1 WARLRASC
9 DRRSKTRATTLTP
22 TSEFDVEAG
31 FAEGAGVALAGAEAL
46 SGAAA
51 LALSGS
57 RAQLRVIS
65 LNDSTGCF
73 IPSSQTSQSAAARAV
88 TARLLCALTL
98 LSSRTSP
105 VTTAP
110 F

>member
-46 SGAAA
+46 SGAAE

-57 RAQLRVIS
+57 RAELRVIS

-73 IPSSQTSQSAAARAV
+73 IPSSKTSKSGAARSV
-88 TARLLCALTL
+88 TARPL
-98 LSSRTSP
+98 LSLTTTYTRT
-105 VTTAP
+105 
-110 F
+110 